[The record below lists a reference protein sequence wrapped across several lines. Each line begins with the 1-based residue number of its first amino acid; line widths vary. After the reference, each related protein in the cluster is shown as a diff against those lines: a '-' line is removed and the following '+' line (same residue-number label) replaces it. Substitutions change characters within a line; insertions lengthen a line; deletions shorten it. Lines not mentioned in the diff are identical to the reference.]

1 MWVYE
6 YLFETLLSLLLGK
19 YLEEELLDYM
29 GILFLIFW
37 GTTVLFSTV
46 AAPFD
51 IPTNSVQGFQFLNI
65 FTNMGP
71 FRL

>member
-29 GILFLIFW
+29 GILFLIF
-37 GTTVLFSTV
+37 
-46 AAPFD
+46 
-51 IPTNSVQGFQFLNI
+51 
-65 FTNMGP
+65 
-71 FRL
+71 